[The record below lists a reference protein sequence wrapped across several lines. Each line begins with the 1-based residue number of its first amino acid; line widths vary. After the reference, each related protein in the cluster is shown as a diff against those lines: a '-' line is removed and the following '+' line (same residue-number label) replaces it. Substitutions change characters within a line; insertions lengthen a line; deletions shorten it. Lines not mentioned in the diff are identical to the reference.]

1 MFDSA
6 WAQLTQQSIYVYSAC
21 SMSTCDQRPGFP
33 ICKMGLKP
41 FSEHYMISAVESI
54 LQNEEIFIATNTD
67 TQPAEK
73 TEEN

>member
-41 FSEHYMISAVESI
+41 FSEHYMVSSESL
-54 LQNEEIFIATNTD
+54 LQNEEIFIATNMD

>member
-1 MFDSA
+1 MVS
-6 WAQLTQQSIYVYSAC
+6 S
-21 SMSTCDQRPGFP
+21 
-33 ICKMGLKP
+33 
-41 FSEHYMISAVESI
+41 VESI